1 LITST
6 TAAIADRYSA
16 KHVVL
21 TTDVAAL
28 PHVWADPHRL
38 AQVLANLLDNA
49 LRHTP
54 PERKVHVAGSADR
67 DHLTITVADN
77 GEGVD
82 AAHLPHLF
90 ERFYRAD
97 TARARDGDGGAGI
110 GLAIAKALTE
120 AHGGRITA
128 TSRGP
133 GTGSTFTVVVPIRPA
148 TGDEAGPSGIGV

>member
-1 LITST
+1 MIATT
-6 TAAIADRYSA
+6 TAAAADRYRA
-16 KHVVL
+16 KNVAL

-28 PHVWADPHRL
+28 PRVWADPDRL
-38 AQVLANLLDNA
+38 TQVLANLLDNA

-54 PERKVHVAGSADR
+54 PAGKVHVTGTADR
-67 DHLTITVADN
+67 DQLTIAVADN

-97 TARARDGDGGAGI
+97 TARARDRGGAGI
-110 GLAIAKALTE
+110 GLAIAKALTD

-128 TSRGP
+128 TSHGP
-133 GTGSTFTVVVPIRPA
+133 GSGSTFTVVVPIGPA
-148 TGDEAGPSGIGV
+148 TGDPAGPSGIGV